1 MRVILLTLLAS
12 LTFLGTHAQCQDK
25 IFSGPQTGEKLTSFQ
40 VRGFFEPNAG
50 RELDFVKNANG
61 RPIVLV
67 FVHDA
72 NRQSLRFTQVLSE
85 YTITQKGL
93 HTGVTWLADDVTEAE
108 NTLKRSGHALSRET
122 PTGISLDGKEGPGGF
137 GLNRNVT
144 LTVLV
149 GNEGRVVA
157 NFALVQPSIQ
167 ADLPKVLEEI
177 GKVLGKPAASLE
189 DLLIVKSKY
198 LQGPISQLVLKD
210 ATPAEIEKQANAI
223 EKLVMKDEEARKEL
237 GRIAG
242 NMVKKGTLSMLGS
255 PRAQEFFKKWA
266 KEYGGTG
273 SK

>member
-1 MRVILLTLLAS
+1 MRVMLLLVLAA

-25 IFSGPQTGEKLTSFQ
+25 IFSGPQAGEKLASFQ
-40 VRGFFEPNAG
+40 VRGFFEPNSG
-50 RELDFVKNANG
+50 KEMDFVKNASG

-67 FVHDA
+67 FIHDA
-72 NRQSLRFTQVLSE
+72 NRQSLRFTQFLSE

-122 PTGISLDGKEGPGGF
+122 PTGISMDGKEGPGGY

-149 GNEGRVVA
+149 GKEGRVVA

-177 GKVLGKPAASLE
+177 GKVLGTPAATLE
-189 DLLIVKSKY
+189 DLLIVKNRY
-198 LQGPISQLVLKD
+198 LQGPISQLVLRD
-210 ATPAEIEKQANAI
+210 ATPDQVEKQASAI
-223 EKLVMKDEEARKEL
+223 EQLVAKDEEVRKEL

-242 NMVKKGTLSMLGS
+242 NMVKKGTSSMQGS

-266 KEYGGTG
+266 KEYGGAE